1 VSLET
6 FAKDSEI
13 HNYFKDTDYY
23 SEKEV
28 VDLIDSSIDKLT
40 KPTRLDRAIQK
51 ADEEMFLKESG
62 DRPGVRSVMLLFTDG
77 RSHPNT
83 NVSQYTQDIKDIKV
97 RQLFG

>member
-1 VSLET
+1 MSLET

-23 SEKEV
+23 SAKEAV
-28 VDLIDSSIDKLT
+28 ELIDSSIGKLT
-40 KPTRLDRAIQK
+40 KPTRLDHAIQK
-51 ADEEMFLKESG
+51 AKKMFTKESG
-62 DRPGVRSVMLLFTDG
+62 DRAGFRSVMLLLTDG